1 MNRDISQGLLKYLK
15 ETYKRGTRVQLEMM
29 DDPQAPPK
37 GTKGTVIFVDDIGT
51 IHVNWDNGSSLGV
64 VYGQDSCWILC
75 TVTTV
80 CYGEKK
86 VWDSRK
92 EAMDF
97 FYEGMLCCE
106 GSERDRY
113 TNIYCKLA
121 DGARYA
127 TDED

>member
-1 MNRDISQGLLKYLK
+1 MSFGVSSKILKQLR
-15 ETYKRGTRVQLEMM
+15 EHYKKGTRVQLEYM
-29 DDPQAPPK
+29 DDPQAPPV
-37 GTKGTVIFVDDIGT
+37 GTKGTVEMVDDIGS
-51 IHVNWDNGSSLGV
+51 IHVHWDNGSGLAL

-92 EAMDF
+92 EAMDY

-121 DGARYA
+121 EGARYA